1 MEAVSDGDPW
11 LIAGACVGA
20 GIGEMDD
27 ILGNGEYDEW

>member
-20 GIGEMDD
+20 GICEMED
-27 ILGNGEYDEW
+27 ILGTGEDDWR